1 MYNIIMRPKIYLVK
15 AFSSVTTALGGL
27 VYSFHKKIKGVNSKF
42 NLRYAH
48 DNKKQKLDVFYPEN
62 DGDKKYPIIVY
73 FHGGGWACYDKKLY
87 VTFMRRL
94 SAMGYVVFSCNYSLA
109 PKHKIGDI
117 LNDAKLALKFACENA
132 KKFGGNS
139 DIIALGGDSA
149 GAHIATTLTL
159 MTKEDE
165 NFNKIKALLLYY
177 GAFDLTSAV
186 KTGFNNIKDYIG
198 SIVEGGLSNESEL
211 KYWSPYF
218 KDLKGFPPT
227 FLASGEI
234 DKLHATQSRAFS
246 EKLKE
251 SGVKVKTVFFPKKE
265 TRAAHA
271 FMNFD
276 GLETTNKVLNETEE
290 FLADEVPER

>member
-1 MYNIIMRPKIYLVK
+1 MYNIVMRPKIYLVK
-15 AFSSVTTALGGL
+15 MFSPVTTALGGL
-27 VYSFHKKIKGVNSKF
+27 VYSFHKKINGVNSKF
-42 NLRYAH
+42 NLKYAH
-48 DNKKQKLDVFYPEN
+48 ENRKQKLDVFFPEN
-62 DGDKKYPIIVY
+62 DGEKEYPIIVY

-94 SAMGYVVFSCNYSLA
+94 ASMGYVVFYCNYSLA
-109 PKHKIGDI
+109 PKYKIGDI

-132 KKFGGNS
+132 QKFGGNS
-139 DIIALGGDSA
+139 DLITLGGDSA
-149 GAHIATTLTL
+149 GAHISTMLTL
-159 MTKEDE
+159 MAKESE
-165 NFNKIKALLLYY
+165 EFNKIKALLLYY

-198 SIVEGGLSNESEL
+198 SMIEGGLENISEL
-211 KYWSPYF
+211 EYWSPYF
-218 KDLKGFPPT
+218 KDLAGFPPT

-234 DKLHATQSRAFS
+234 DKLHASQSFAFS

-276 GLETTNKVLNETEE
+276 GLETTNKVLSETEK
-290 FLADEVPER
+290 FLASEVKNK